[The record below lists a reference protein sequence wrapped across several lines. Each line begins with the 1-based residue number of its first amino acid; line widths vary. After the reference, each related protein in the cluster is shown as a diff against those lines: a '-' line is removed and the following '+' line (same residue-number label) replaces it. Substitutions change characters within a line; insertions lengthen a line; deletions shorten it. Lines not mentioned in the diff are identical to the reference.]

1 MTASPVIAWFADIGL
16 EDRPHVG
23 GKGGS
28 LGELQ
33 RAGIAV
39 PPGFVIKTGAFERFI
54 AALERKAPLRSCIE
68 ALGGD
73 DLSAT
78 AARCDEIRARI
89 EAEPLPAEVLDAL
102 TSAYSALCGLSVG
115 HVGSAGAGGDD
126 PGGRGADGSSG
137 DHDAG
142 GRGAGGGGPSPV
154 AVRSSATTE
163 DATDASFAGLQDTY
177 LWVTDLNQTVQRVRS
192 CWASLYSVESVSYRR
207 RRGMPEQAVAMAVV
221 VQKMVDARTAGVMFT
236 RSPLTGDR
244 SVVTVEGSWGLG
256 SAVVGGEVT
265 PDRWVLAKITGD
277 ISVRTLSEK
286 LIQHVPAPGGG
297 TQSVAVADDVRR
309 IACLS
314 DAELQELR
322 TIARKIERHYGRAQ
336 DIEWAVD
343 RRTNEILL
351 LQSRPETV
359 WSAKESAP
367 VARPAADPLL
377 HVMSIFG
384 GKQ

>member
-1 MTASPVIAWFADIGL
+1 MAASPVIAWFADIGL

-54 AALERKAPLRSCIE
+54 AALERKAPLRSRIE
-68 ALGGD
+68 ALGSD

-78 AARCDEIRARI
+78 TARCDETRARI
-89 EAEPLPAEVLDAL
+89 EAEPLPAEVLDEL
-102 TSAYSALCGLSVG
+102 TSAYSALCGPS
-115 HVGSAGAGGDD
+115 
-126 PGGRGADGSSG
+126 
-137 DHDAG
+137 
-142 GRGAGGGGPSPV
+142 GGGQSPV

-163 DATDASFAGLQDTY
+163 DAADASFAGLQDTY

-192 CWASLYSVESVSYRR
+192 CWASLYSVESVTYRR
-207 RRGMPEQAVAMAVV
+207 RRGLPEQAVAMAVV

-277 ISVRTLSEK
+277 ISIRTLSEK

-297 TQSVAVADDVRR
+297 TQSVAVADELRR
-309 IACLS
+309 TACLS

-322 TIARKIERHYGRAQ
+322 TIARKIERHYGRPQ

>member
-54 AALERKAPLRSCIE
+54 AALECKAPLRSHIE
-68 ALGGD
+68 ALSAN
-73 DLSAT
+73 DLSGT

-89 EAEPLPAEVLDAL
+89 EAEPLPPEVLHEL
-102 TSAYSALCGLSVG
+102 GSAYSALCGL
-115 HVGSAGAGGDD
+115 
-126 PGGRGADGSSG
+126 
-137 DHDAG
+137 
-142 GRGAGGGGPSPV
+142 GGGQSPV

-163 DATDASFAGLQDTY
+163 DAADASFAGLQDTY
-177 LWVTDLNQTVQRVRS
+177 LWVTDLIQTIQRVRS
-192 CWASLYSVESVSYRR
+192 CWASLYSVESVTYRR
-207 RRGMPEQAVAMAVV
+207 RRGLPEEAVAMAVV

-297 TQSVAVADDVRR
+297 TQSVAVADELRR
-309 IACLS
+309 TACLS

-322 TIARKIERHYGRAQ
+322 TIARKVERHYGRPQ

-343 RRTNEILL
+343 RGTNEILL

-359 WSAKESAP
+359 WSAKDAAP